1 MLTPTFAVSMKNED
15 QLEKVDPMEI
25 PYSVPE
31 EQVTEQ
37 MRAERQEML
46 EKYPG
51 LVLVDPAEIDPD
63 EEIIYVD
70 GMEGLDELMSGIN
83 AINLYTG
90 QNDNRLEVENFLR
103 EQDAANK
110 VASVTEPAYAVMAS
124 AAYGDAPAYRQENS
138 TSINCYGYAGDFNW
152 WINPGDIYYTKGS
165 QFGVG
170 STVNDVATWVIND
183 FWRAYKVS
191 IHTITSATATISSG
205 ERRIAVRV
213 GDRYV
218 NIDGSSV
225 RITDYHFMRQ
235 TDTGRWSHKPGSLP
249 SIYTTI
255 RNPSSASWDLYGS
268 TSSGSEVV
276 YPGFYN
282 SAVVYIAL

>member
-1 MLTPTFAVSMKNED
+1 MKKFICVLFSLLLSISMLTPTFAVSMKNED

-90 QNDNRLEVENFLR
+90 QNDNRLEVENFL
-103 EQDAANK
+103 
-110 VASVTEPAYAVMAS
+110 
-124 AAYGDAPAYRQENS
+124 
-138 TSINCYGYAGDFNW
+138 
-152 WINPGDIYYTKGS
+152 
-165 QFGVG
+165 
-170 STVNDVATWVIND
+170 
-183 FWRAYKVS
+183 
-191 IHTITSATATISSG
+191 
-205 ERRIAVRV
+205 
-213 GDRYV
+213 
-218 NIDGSSV
+218 
-225 RITDYHFMRQ
+225 
-235 TDTGRWSHKPGSLP
+235 
-249 SIYTTI
+249 
-255 RNPSSASWDLYGS
+255 
-268 TSSGSEVV
+268 
-276 YPGFYN
+276 
-282 SAVVYIAL
+282 